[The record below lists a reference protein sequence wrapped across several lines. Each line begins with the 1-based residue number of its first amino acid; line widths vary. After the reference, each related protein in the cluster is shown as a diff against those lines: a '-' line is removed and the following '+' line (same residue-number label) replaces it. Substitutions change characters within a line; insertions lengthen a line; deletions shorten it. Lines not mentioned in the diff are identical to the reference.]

1 MSIRERT
8 GTVTAYTLATDNGGA
23 PNVENNLLSQ
33 GLCKAKIREKSK
45 IGDLIVMIGGKP
57 LHTVKD
63 WDEIKNG
70 FMNKQIICL
79 FIVTEKKT
87 WKQYAT
93 QYPSRMDAIY
103 TPDLKLKS
111 DAIYHNCGGDFKNDL
126 GGKYVLLSENFIFF
140 GDKHISLPPTQKEIT
155 PGRQYLTTSN
165 GKLKSSAKRIESAAF
180 KLFYKLKEQ
189 YGSGKIG
196 RHISSPK
203 KKSKC

>member
-33 GLCKAKIREKSK
+33 GLCKAKIRELSK

-63 WDEIKNG
+63 WDQIKNG

-79 FIVTEKKT
+79 FIVTKKIS

-93 QYPSRMDAIY
+93 QYPTRMDAIY
-103 TPDLKLKS
+103 TPDLKLKR

-140 GDKHISLPPTQKEIT
+140 GNKHISLPTTLEDIT
-155 PGRQYLTTSN
+155 PGRQYLTTRN
-165 GKLKSSAKRIESAAF
+165 GKLKPSAKRIESAAF
-180 KLFYKLKEQ
+180 KLFYKLQ
-189 YGSGKIG
+189 QQHGSGKIG